1 MKIRHMGNITE
12 LMAIRVNIIIFF
24 ILIFSLSVFSQER
37 NTADYVLDGGKLLL
51 EVFREVK
58 KDKNKG
64 ADNVTLLPGKPFS
77 SSRDKMDET
86 ERAESSFCFSNK
98 SETILK
104 VELRRRNKVG
114 GYHSQMYELVI
125 SPGEMECALALV
137 SGVYTYR
144 IMQVDKDNKTTT
156 IKQGDIQLDEKTQLR
171 KGVD

>member
-1 MKIRHMGNITE
+1 MCLQMT
-12 LMAIRVNIIIFF
+12 L
-24 ILIFSLSVFSQER
+24 ILYSQER
-37 NTADYVLDGGKLLL
+37 NTADYILDGGKLLL
-51 EVFREVK
+51 EVFREAR

-64 ADNVTLLPGKPFS
+64 TDDVTLLPGKPLS
-77 SSRDKMDET
+77 SPRDKMDET

-98 SETILK
+98 TETILK

-137 SGVYTYR
+137 SGVYTYK
-144 IMQVDKDNKTTT
+144 IMQVDKDNKTIT